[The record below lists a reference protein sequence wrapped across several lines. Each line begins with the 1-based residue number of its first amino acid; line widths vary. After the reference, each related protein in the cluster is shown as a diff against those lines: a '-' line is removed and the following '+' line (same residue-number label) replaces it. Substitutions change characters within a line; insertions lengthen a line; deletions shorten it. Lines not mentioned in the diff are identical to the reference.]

1 MTNRRSRAE
10 AAATTA
16 EPGLDVHS
24 MREAARRVILMDG
37 PQPQLDE
44 LTAEMRGY
52 VERLVPEIRTLI
64 THQPAG
70 DMPAE
75 VAQVGV
81 DEAWRR
87 LHTTA
92 GSGAYA
98 AYRRARKPASSVSSL
113 CDHYENLSAPRKR

>member
-10 AAATTA
+10 VAATTA
-16 EPGLDVHS
+16 GPGLDVHS
-24 MREAARRVILMDG
+24 MREAARRVILMDE
-37 PQPQLDE
+37 PQPQLGE

-92 GSGAYA
+92 GFGASA
-98 AYRRARKPASSVSSL
+98 AYRRARKLALSVSSL
-113 CDHYENLSAPRKR
+113 CDHYETLAAQRKR